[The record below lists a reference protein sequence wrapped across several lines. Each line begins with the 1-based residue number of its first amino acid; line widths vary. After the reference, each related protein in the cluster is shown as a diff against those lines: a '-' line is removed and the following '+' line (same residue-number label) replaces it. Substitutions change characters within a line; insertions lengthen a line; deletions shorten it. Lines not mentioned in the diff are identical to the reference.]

1 MPHGR
6 PTGERTEVIPLK
18 DDNPSRRVPIINFLL
33 IVANLLVFVFQFFLL
48 PQGPAYLIKTLG
60 FVPYELHHATAVSLR
75 SGVPAAVTL
84 FSAMFIHAG
93 WLHIIGNMLYLF
105 VFGDNVED
113 RLGHLRYLIFY
124 LLCGI
129 IAALV
134 HAAIFPESR
143 VPSVGASG
151 AIAGVLAAY
160 MICYPRARITTLI
173 IIFFFFRIVRIPAI
187 ILLGLWIV
195 LQVIS
200 GMTELSAR
208 AGGIAWFAH
217 MGGFAAGLL
226 LLLVMRPRAGSRQA
240 RDARRA

>member
-1 MPHGR
+1 M
-6 PTGERTEVIPLK
+6 L
-18 DDNPSRRVPIINFLL
+18 II
-33 IVANLLVFVFQFFLL
+33 VNLAVFAYQFFFL

-60 FVPYELHHATAVSLR
+60 FIPYELRHLGAIRIQSAIPVAATV
-75 SGVPAAVTL
+75 
-84 FSAMFIHAG
+84 FSAMFIHGG
-93 WLHIIGNMLYLF
+93 WLHLLGNMLYLY

-113 RLGHLRYLIFY
+113 RLGHSRYLIFY

-129 IAALV
+129 SAALV
-134 HAAIFPESR
+134 HAAIFPQSR

-160 MICYPRARITTLI
+160 MLCYPRARVTTLI
-173 IIFFFFRIVRIPAI
+173 FIFFFIRIVRIPAI

-195 LQVIS
+195 LQIIS

-217 MGGFAAGLL
+217 IGGFASGLVLL
-226 LLLVMRPRAGSRQA
+226 LAMRPRAGSRKL
-240 RDARRA
+240 R